1 MTNIYNSL
9 KSVFQNLAKENKNN
23 SSFIPTLLVLVTI
36 PLSFAINNVA
46 LGILIAVS
54 LFTFRKKNFSLQT
67 ELIVPIL
74 LYFLMVFSCFW
85 SVDIKSSLVAL
96 SKEIPLLLIPL
107 CFLIFKT
114 FFIEQ
119 KQKLVA
125 FFSYSMLLYALYY
138 VVRAL
143 IRYFISKDT
152 RVFFYHGEDNEDYGL
167 VPKLLNA
174 IHVSVFVAVAFFHFF
189 TKEIKTKADTFISIL
204 LFGFV
209 MLLSSKNIVLVIFL
223 LVLIYLFFFSK
234 TAHKMRLRNLL
245 IFIAIVGLIFSF
257 GRIKQR
263 FETEFQANTN
273 KSISTNVIE
282 GIPAVVHNVSVKE
295 AWTNKMFTPN
305 DYFNGTAFRV
315 YQFRIFTELIKENNI
330 FFIGLGLD
338 ASYPKIEEKAK
349 YYNLYLGK
357 NGEDGYQNKNFHNQ
371 YVQNFADLGVFG
383 FLLIVVML
391 FINFKNAIKS
401 KEFVHF
407 AFSILMISLFLTESF
422 LWRQRGVVFFT
433 MMYCLFNSVNTT
445 NSSKQE

>member
-1 MTNIYNSL
+1 L

>member
-1 MTNIYNSL
+1 MNIYNSL
-9 KSVFQNLAKENKNN
+9 KSVFQNLVKENKNN

-54 LFTFRKKNFSLQT
+54 LFTFKKKNFSLQT

-96 SKEIPLLLIPL
+96 SKEIPLLLIPI

-245 IFIAIVGLIFSF
+245 IFIAIAGLIFSF

-263 FETEFQANTN
+263 FEIEFQANTN

-383 FLLIVVML
+383 FLLIVLML
-391 FINFKNAIKS
+391 FINLKNAYKS
-401 KEFVHF
+401 KDFVHF

-433 MMYCLFNSVNTT
+433 MMYCLFNSVNST

>member
-1 MTNIYNSL
+1 MVNIYNSL
-9 KSVFQNLAKENKNN
+9 KSVFQNLVKENKNN

-54 LFTFRKKNFSLQT
+54 LFTFKNKNFSLQT

-96 SKEIPLLLIPL
+96 SKEIPLLLIPI

-245 IFIAIVGLIFSF
+245 IFIAIAGLIFSF

-263 FETEFQANTN
+263 FEIEFQANTN

-383 FLLIVVML
+383 FLLIVLML
-391 FINFKNAIKS
+391 FINLKNAYKS
-401 KEFVHF
+401 KDFVHF

-433 MMYCLFNSVNTT
+433 MMYCLFNSGNTT
-445 NSSKQE
+445 IRSKQE

>member
-1 MTNIYNSL
+1 VNIYNSL
-9 KSVFQNLAKENKNN
+9 KSVFQNLVKENKNN

-54 LFTFRKKNFSLQT
+54 LFTFKKKNFSLQT

-96 SKEIPLLLIPL
+96 SKEIPLLLIPI

-245 IFIAIVGLIFSF
+245 IFIAIAGLIFSF

-263 FETEFQANTN
+263 FEIEFQANTN

-383 FLLIVVML
+383 FLLIVLML
-391 FINFKNAIKS
+391 FINLKNAYKS
-401 KEFVHF
+401 KDFVHF

-433 MMYCLFNSVNTT
+433 MMYCLFNSVNST

>member
-1 MTNIYNSL
+1 L
-9 KSVFQNLAKENKNN
+9 KSVFQNLVKENKNN

-96 SKEIPLLLIPL
+96 SKEIPLLLIPI

-125 FFSYSMLLYALYY
+125 FFSYSMLLYVLYY
-138 VVRAL
+138 FVRAL
-143 IRYFISKDT
+143 FRYFISKDT
-152 RVFFYHGEDNEDYGL
+152 RVFFYHGEDNDDYGL

-223 LVLIYLFFFSK
+223 LVIIYLFFFSK
-234 TAHKMRLRNLL
+234 IAHKMRLRNLL
-245 IFIAIVGLIFSF
+245 IFIVIVGLIFSF

-263 FETEFQANTN
+263 FEIEFQ
-273 KSISTNVIE
+273 V
-282 GIPAVVHNVSVKE
+282 
-295 AWTNKMFTPN
+295 
-305 DYFNGTAFRV
+305 R
-315 YQFRIFTELIKENNI
+315 
-330 FFIGLGLD
+330 
-338 ASYPKIEEKAK
+338 
-349 YYNLYLGK
+349 YL
-357 NGEDGYQNKNFHNQ
+357 
-371 YVQNFADLGVFG
+371 L
-383 FLLIVVML
+383 
-391 FINFKNAIKS
+391 
-401 KEFVHF
+401 
-407 AFSILMISLFLTESF
+407 
-422 LWRQRGVVFFT
+422 
-433 MMYCLFNSVNTT
+433 
-445 NSSKQE
+445 